1 MNNNYCRYDIS
12 DGCVVG
18 DLGVWSTLGAQR
30 NHSEAGRHLAL
41 CQQLGSPTR
50 ETITDNWN
58 ESPADGA
65 TVRRMVMNRTRL
77 F

>member
-30 NHSEAGRHLAL
+30 NHSEEAGTWRCVSSSARR
-41 CQQLGSPTR
+41 QEKQLL
-50 ETITDNWN
+50 TIG
-58 ESPADGA
+58 PADGA

>member
-18 DLGVWSTLGAQR
+18 EGSGCVVDSRRAAQPQR
-30 NHSEAGRHLAL
+30 GRHLAL

-50 ETITDNWN
+50 ETITDNWTDR
-58 ESPADGA
+58 PADGA